1 MAVGG
6 AGLANFG
13 WRLKIITH
21 MLANYVES
29 DHYWAPI
36 VLPVCMCRLLVRKDE
51 RDEMRQA
58 AAAASR
64 HVFVDATACKAGM
77 FM

>member
-13 WRLKIITH
+13 WWLKNITH
-21 MLANYVES
+21 MLSNSVES
-29 DHYWAPI
+29 YHYWPPI
-36 VLPVCMCRLLVRKDE
+36 VLPVRVCRLLVRKDE
-51 RDEMRQA
+51 GEEMRQA

>member
-1 MAVGG
+1 V
-6 AGLANFG
+6 
-13 WRLKIITH
+13 R
-21 MLANYVES
+21 V
-29 DHYWAPI
+29 
-36 VLPVCMCRLLVRKDE
+36 CRLLVRKDE
-51 RDEMRQA
+51 GEEMRQA